1 MVTTGDLGAEM
12 EQLAPGSKALEK
24 SSSEILAMELA
35 GSIAMH
41 YPLFIRESKGSR
53 VWDVDG
59 NAYIDMTMGYG
70 PHLLGHAPD
79 VIVEAIREAAG
90 RGIQWGLQHPYQEE
104 LARLLVDASPC
115 AERVIFGNSGTEA
128 TMWAIRAARAYS
140 GKKKV
145 AIFDGSYHGSHDYV
159 LLVADPESPR
169 AAPVAVPRGAGV
181 PQETVDQIIMLP
193 YRHEAAYE
201 LIRKHKDELA
211 LVMLEPVQ
219 SSNPRLDCGDFVRG
233 VAEACRDADVLFLM
247 DEVVTGFRL
256 GYGGGQEL
264 FDVRPDLATYGKALG
279 GGMPMGAVA
288 GRNEVMEVFRTDIE
302 RPQGEQAVFAG
313 GTFGGNPLA
322 MAAGV
327 AALTYMNEHPE
338 IYPYLQR
345 EGERFATAVNDFLLE
360 EEFPAQLQNAASM
373 FYLQFQRG
381 RIDSVRDIEH
391 SSEIERRARD
401 YYTILLKNGVLVPGV
416 HFSLISTAHS
426 PEDIDTMI
434 DAFTKSFLEMR
445 DRELI

>member
-1 MVTTGDLGAEM
+1 MVMTENVRAEM
-12 EQLAPGSKALEK
+12 EKHTPGSKVLEER
-24 SSSEILAMELA
+24 SSEILAMELA

-59 NAYIDMTMGYG
+59 NEYIDMTMGYG

-79 VIVEAIREAAG
+79 VIVAAIQEAAA
-90 RGIQWGLQHPYQEE
+90 RGVQWGLQHPYQEE
-104 LARLLVDASPC
+104 LGRLLLEASPC
-115 AERVIFGNSGTEA
+115 GEQALFGNSGTEA

-140 GKKKV
+140 GKTKI

-169 AAPVAVPRGAGV
+169 AAPVAVPRGAGI
-181 PQETVDQIIMLP
+181 PQETVDQVLMLP

-201 LIRKHKDELA
+201 LIWEHKDELA

-233 VAEACRDADVLFLM
+233 VANVCREAGVLFLM

-256 GYGGGQEL
+256 SYGGGQEF
-264 FDVRPDLATYGKALG
+264 FDVKPDLATYGKALG
-279 GGMPMGAVA
+279 GGLPMGAVV
-288 GRNEVMEVFRTDIE
+288 GRADVMEVFRIDIE
-302 RPQGEQAVFAG
+302 RPKDEEAVFAG

-327 AALTYMNEHPE
+327 AALTHMKEHPE

-345 EGERFATAVNDFLLE
+345 EGERLAVAVNDFLLE

-381 RIDSVRDIEH
+381 RIDSARDIER
-391 SSEIERRARD
+391 SPLIEKRARD

-416 HFSLISTAHS
+416 HFSLISTAHR

-445 DRELI
+445 DRGMI